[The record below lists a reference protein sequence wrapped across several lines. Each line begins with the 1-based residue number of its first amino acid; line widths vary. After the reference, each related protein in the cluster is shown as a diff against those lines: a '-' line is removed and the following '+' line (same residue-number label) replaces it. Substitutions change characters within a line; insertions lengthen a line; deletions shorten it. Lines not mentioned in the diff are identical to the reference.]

1 MAFVKTTSPATIVFY
16 GENNT
21 DLSLMPTTVKPGEGK
36 YGNYGLAPKGS
47 IAKILTDSELQ
58 YYMLRSTG
66 WVSINEAQIK
76 GILI

>member
-1 MAFVKTTSPATIVFY
+1 
-16 GENNT
+16 
-21 DLSLMPTTVKPGEGK
+21 MPTTIKPGEGK
-36 YGNYGLAPKGS
+36 YSNYGLAPKGS

-76 GILI
+76 DILI